1 MSKRD
6 LQSKVHELRELR
18 RFIEELT
25 AEADAITDAIK
36 AQMTTEGVDTLL
48 GDDYKITWREVQ
60 SSRFDSKAFKTAM
73 PELYDRFTKPSTT
86 RRFVL
91 A

>member
-1 MSKRD
+1 MSKKD
-6 LQSKVHELRELR
+6 LQSKAHELRELR

-48 GDDYKITWREVQ
+48 GDDYKITWREVH
-60 SSRFDSKAFKTAM
+60 SSLFDSKAFKTAM

>member
-1 MSKRD
+1 MSKKD

-25 AEADAITDAIK
+25 AEADAITDVIK

>member
-1 MSKRD
+1 MSKKD

-25 AEADAITDAIK
+25 AEADAITDTIK

>member
-1 MSKRD
+1 MSKKD

-18 RFIEELT
+18 RFIEEMT

>member
-1 MSKRD
+1 MSKKD

-18 RFIEELT
+18 RFVEELT

>member
-1 MSKRD
+1 MSKKD

>member
-1 MSKRD
+1 
-6 LQSKVHELRELR
+6 
-18 RFIEELT
+18 
-25 AEADAITDAIK
+25 
-36 AQMTTEGVDTLL
+36 MTTEGVDTLL

>member
-1 MSKRD
+1 MSKKD

-60 SSRFDSKAFKTAM
+60 SSRFDSKAFKSAM
-73 PELYDRFTKPSTT
+73 PKLYDRFTKPSTT

>member
-1 MSKRD
+1 MSKKD

-73 PELYDRFTKPSTT
+73 PGLYDRFTKPSTT

>member
-1 MSKRD
+1 MSKKD

-48 GDDYKITWREVQ
+48 GDDYKITWHEVQ

>member
-1 MSKRD
+1 MSKKD
-6 LQSKVHELRELR
+6 LQSKAHELRELR

>member
-1 MSKRD
+1 MSKKD

-36 AQMTTEGVDTLL
+36 AQMTTEGVDTLF

-73 PELYDRFTKPSTT
+73 PELYDRFTKPSST

>member
-1 MSKRD
+1 MSKKD

-73 PELYDRFTKPSTT
+73 PELYDRFTKPSST